1 MKSVGGGVHQ
11 LRRKVVFSVLYVDAA
26 RVRAAARLRE
36 RRAATSMVICARE
49 RVRREKEPKERRA
62 FAWSTFEMRLL
73 RPRVRGENW
82 GGVRDSKNP
91 GLRNTDREEVR
102 TTNRPQALSTP
113 R

>member
-62 FAWSTFEMRLL
+62 FAWLPSRCDCYDLVFE
-73 RPRVRGENW
+73 VKI
-82 GGVRDSKNP
+82 GGV
-91 GLRNTDREEVR
+91 
-102 TTNRPQALSTP
+102 
-113 R
+113 